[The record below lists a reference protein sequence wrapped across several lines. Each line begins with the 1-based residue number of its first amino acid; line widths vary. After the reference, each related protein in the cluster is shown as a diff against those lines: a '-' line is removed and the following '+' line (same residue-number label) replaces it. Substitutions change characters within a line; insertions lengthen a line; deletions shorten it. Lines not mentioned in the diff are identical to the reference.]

1 LAPRFGIRRR
11 LTFAILVT
19 ALIPVLVA
27 VWLAETT
34 VRQTAARFF
43 VPEVGAHLDRSL
55 ELYQELARTVKAG
68 MRSEAA
74 AIAADEALRHA
85 AERRDGAALER
96 ALRRLFAGHQGL
108 VSLAVR
114 ESEDAPAVEVT
125 RGWPLDARTE
135 NRFEVVRSLGPVRG
149 ERRLAPRDD
158 VKTAPSGAETRSG
171 AETPPHE
178 AEPPPHEAETPS
190 GAETPPHEA
199 ETPSG
204 AETPPH
210 EAEPRS
216 GAETPPH
223 EAPVPPGSAAD
234 ARPDAPL
241 VEDDEATAGAE
252 LVAVF
257 AADKARFDE
266 LAEAS
271 QFVES
276 YRRIESRR
284 VADERGYVLAF
295 AALLGVT
302 ILLAVGVGSF
312 AAGDVARRVVEL
324 AAATQRVAAGDLSVR
339 VPEARDDEL
348 GTLAR
353 EFNRMLTEVETS
365 RARIEYLQRISAW
378 QEMARRLAHE
388 IKNPLTPIQL
398 AVQDIHR
405 RYEGKNPEFQKL
417 LDTTLEVV
425 EDEVGTLRR
434 LVGEFSDFARLP
446 QAELEPAD
454 MSEFLREL
462 SERPLLG
469 DEERRHDGDGPELAP
484 SIRFEVPAEPVLA
497 KIDRQMLRRVVI
509 NLVQNSVQALAQT
522 KRSGHVLVRLVRQGP
537 HLVLDVED
545 DGPGIPP
552 ELRAAVFDPY
562 VTTRTDGTGLG
573 LAIVK
578 KIVVEHHGT
587 ISAEPSPE
595 GGARLRVR
603 LPALS

>member
-55 ELYQELARTVKAG
+55 ELYQELARTVKAR
-68 MRSEAA
+68 MRSEAL

-85 AERRDGAALER
+85 AERRDRSAIER
-96 ALRRLFAGHQGL
+96 ELKRLFGGHQGL

-114 ESEDAPAVEVT
+114 ESDDAPAVEVT
-125 RGWPLDARTE
+125 RGRPLDAGTE
-135 NRFEVVRSLGPVRG
+135 NRFELVRSLGAVRAG
-149 ERRLAPRDD
+149 AETSGHA
-158 VKTAPSGAETRSG
+158 APSGAETSRHPAAAPG
-171 AETPPHE
+171 RGETSPD
-178 AEPPPHEAETPS
+178 
-190 GAETPPHEA
+190 
-199 ETPSG
+199 
-204 AETPPH
+204 
-210 EAEPRS
+210 
-216 GAETPPH
+216 
-223 EAPVPPGSAAD
+223 GSAAGD
-234 ARPDAPL
+234 DRADAPL
-241 VEDDEATAGAE
+241 VEDDEPATGAE

-312 AAGDVARRVVEL
+312 VARDVARRVVEL

-454 MSEFLREL
+454 VSEFLSEL
-462 SERPLLG
+462 AERPLFG
-469 DEERRHDGDGPELAP
+469 EEERRSDSDAPGLAP
-484 SIRFEVPAEPVLA
+484 RIEFDVPKEQALA

-509 NLVQNSVQALAQT
+509 NLVQNAVQALAQT
-522 KRSGHVLVRLVRQGP
+522 KRPGHVVVRLGRQGGS
-537 HLVLDVED
+537 LVLDVDD

-562 VTTRTDGTGLG
+562 VTTKTDGTGLG

-587 ISAEPSPE
+587 ISAEQSPE